1 MDNLSTLASFQAS
14 SPNLPTT
21 VLSEIDVCEEDME
34 FLDLRSIPFDT
45 IRSELFYHPLESVF
59 ILTVSPILM
68 AFGLIGN
75 VGFLYIVAKLPEMRT
90 FTNAFLANL
99 AICDI
104 IFILAT
110 AYNIL
115 GVYVFSPDIE
125 SDPYDSSF
133 GCVVIFGLLHVTHYT
148 STAVVVFMSLER
160 YFGICK
166 PLLHRRIATKQ
177 RIRNIIILA
186 WTIGFAISLVIVPRL
201 GKLIKT
207 CILWPEDEEFRH
219 LPTVIGECEPAH
231 PIFNVIPFIVQAVPF
246 FVSAII
252 SLLIYGAVIM
262 KLNVRVNKQVQAGVD
277 NKQIAIER
285 QARSI
290 RNQVA
295 RLLIITGSVFILC
308 YFPYYVLSVNVALL
322 ELSDSAIGF
331 QGENI
336 GLLFLIARLLVTIN
350 SVANPVIYSLSNA
363 RYRMAFVSVF
373 CCLDVNGLSS
383 NFRRSSSNSAVSMNP
398 K

>member
-1 MDNLSTLASFQAS
+1 MDNLSTLTPFQATS
-14 SPNLPTT
+14 ANLATT
-21 VLSEIDVCEEDME
+21 VLSAIDVCEEDME
-34 FLDLRSIPFDT
+34 FLDLRSIPFDI
-45 IRSELFYHPLESVF
+45 IRSELFYHPMER
-59 ILTVSPILM
+59 ILILIVSPILM

-75 VGFLYIVAKLPEMRT
+75 AGFLYIVAKLPEMRN

-104 IFILAT
+104 IFIVAT

-115 GVYVFSPDIE
+115 GVYVYSPDIE
-125 SDPYDSSF
+125 SDPCNSSV
-133 GCVVIFGLLHVTHYT
+133 GCVITFGLLHVTHYT

-166 PLLHRRIATKQ
+166 PLLHRRIATKP

-186 WTIGFAISLVIVPRL
+186 WIIGFAFSFLIVPRL

-207 CILWPEDEEFRH
+207 CILWPEDEEFKD
-219 LPTVIGECEPAH
+219 LPAVIGECEPAH
-231 PIFNVIPFIVQAVPF
+231 PFFNAIPFLVQAVPF
-246 FVSAII
+246 FSAAII
-252 SLLIYGAVIM
+252 SLFIYGSVIA
-262 KLNVRVNKQVQAGVD
+262 KLNVRVNEQVKAGVD

-285 QARSI
+285 RARLI

-308 YFPYYVLSVNVALL
+308 YFPYYVLGVNEALL

-331 QGENI
+331 QGEHV
-336 GLLFLIARLLVTIN
+336 GLVFLIVRLLVTIN

-373 CCLDVNGLSS
+373 CCLDVRYG
-383 NFRRSSSNSAVSMNP
+383 RSSNSGSSSAASVSTNP